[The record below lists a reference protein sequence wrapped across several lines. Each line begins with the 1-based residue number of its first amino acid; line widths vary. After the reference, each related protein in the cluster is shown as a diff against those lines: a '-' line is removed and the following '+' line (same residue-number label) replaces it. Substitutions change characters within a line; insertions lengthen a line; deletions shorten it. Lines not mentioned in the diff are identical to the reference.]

1 MPQGLAPPTDF
12 TVTAVDVG
20 SVPVITAVCRID
32 GLGMVP
38 GLGDGGVQP
47 HPFRQEI
54 RLFVAG
60 GHVVRERVALRHT
73 DDVVLR
79 GARLDVLVDLGDGS
93 RYEESVG
100 PAAVL
105 HPGFQLAEQREIVV
119 VETRQVL
126 DHESG
131 PVFVAHF
138 HVAHQVV
145 VLRIVRAQD
154 GFEDQSGLLAG
165 ILGVEICLVGMEG
178 ADAVGKIEIV
188 AGAAARDDVH
198 GAAQCVA
205 AEAGGNHALVDFHTV
220 DDVHGQ
226 VGQRHAG
233 SLGVERH
240 PVEEIADGVAAH
252 PVDRQVELTAD
263 PALLADPDAGRPVD
277 GLGQ

>member
-1 MPQGLAPPTDF
+1 MVDEVFDEKGVVEPARQQRLVVRKADDVLGQHIVGRFEVFVPGVGLLVAGPGQQVVQRQVVSLGDPVAQVGTGHRHRTLVMPQGLAPPTDF

-60 GHVVRERVALRHT
+60 GHVVRKRVAFRHT
-73 DDVVLR
+73 DDVILR
-79 GARLDVLVDLGDGS
+79 GTRLDVLVDLGDGS
-93 RYEESVG
+93 RYEESIG

-126 DHESG
+126 DHEGG

-145 VLRIVRAQD
+145 VL
-154 GFEDQSGLLAG
+154 
-165 ILGVEICLVGMEG
+165 
-178 ADAVGKIEIV
+178 
-188 AGAAARDDVH
+188 
-198 GAAQCVA
+198 
-205 AEAGGNHALVDFHTV
+205 
-220 DDVHGQ
+220 
-226 VGQRHAG
+226 
-233 SLGVERH
+233 
-240 PVEEIADGVAAH
+240 
-252 PVDRQVELTAD
+252 
-263 PALLADPDAGRPVD
+263 
-277 GLGQ
+277 